1 VSERVTH
8 KGVQAMGEISKV
20 ALKRLVGV
28 GILFCDKEKQFAAA
42 LLCGGVDV

>member
-1 VSERVTH
+1 MSERVTQ

-20 ALKRLVGV
+20 ALKRLV